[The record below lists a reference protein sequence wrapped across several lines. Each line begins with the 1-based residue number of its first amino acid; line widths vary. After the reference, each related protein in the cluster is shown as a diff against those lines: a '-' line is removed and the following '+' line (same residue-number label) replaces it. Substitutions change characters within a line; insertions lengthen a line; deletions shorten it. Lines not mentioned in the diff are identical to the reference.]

1 MYSIKTLYK
10 IGPGPSSSHTI
21 GPRNAVRYILKYR
34 PKGDYYK
41 MHLYGS
47 LALTGK
53 GHLLDKIVD
62 ATFKDIP
69 HEIVFNLEEIKE
81 HPNTMFFEIYQN
93 GKVIDTATIYSIG
106 GGIIK
111 IKGEEKKHYKEI
123 YPHSH
128 FDDIKKYCLENNM
141 SLIDYIYKFED
152 DDIKEYGEEIYK
164 TMMNC
169 ISSGLSIEGRLPGS
183 ISVYRKAKEIYSKGI
198 PEESSARKEKRL
210 VSAYAFAVSEENAS
224 GGMVVTSP
232 TCGSSGILPSL
243 TRYYEEQGYPHS
255 KVIESLLVAGLF
267 GLLIKEN
274 ASISGAECGCQAE
287 IGSASSMGAAFV
299 ANIKGQNIHLIERAA
314 EIAMEHSLGLTC
326 DPIGGYVLIPC
337 IERNAIGALRS
348 IECAS
353 ITDFIDSTSNLIS
366 FDNVVK
372 TMYQTGIDLNRAYR
386 ETAEGGLAA
395 LDLAKENL

>member
-62 ATFKDIP
+62 ETFKDIP
-69 HEIVFNLEEIKE
+69 HEIIFNLEETRE
-81 HPNTMFFEIYQN
+81 HPNTMYFEILKD
-93 GKVIDTATIYSIG
+93 GKVIDTTTIYSIG

-111 IKGEEKKHYKEI
+111 IKGEEKKHYKDI

-128 FDDIKKYCLENNM
+128 FDDIKKYCLDNDM

-152 DDIKEYGEEIYK
+152 EDIKDYGEEIYI

-169 ISSGLSIEGRLPGS
+169 ISNGLSKEGRLPGS

-243 TRYYEEQGYPHS
+243 VRYYEEQGYPHI

-299 ANIKGQNIHLIERAA
+299 ANIKGQSINLIERAA

-366 FDNVVK
+366 FDNVIR

-395 LDLAKENL
+395 LDLEKEN

>member
-21 GPRNAVRYILKYR
+21 GPRNAVRYVLKYR
-34 PKGDYYK
+34 PRGDYYK
-41 MHLYGS
+41 MYLYGS

-62 ATFKDIP
+62 QTFDEIP
-69 HEIVFNLEEIKE
+69 HEMIFDLETNKE
-81 HPNTMFFEIYQN
+81 HPNTMFFEIIKDN
-93 GKVIDTATIYSIG
+93 KIIDTVTIYSIG
-106 GGIIK
+106 GGIIS
-111 IKGEEKKHYKEI
+111 IKGEDKKHYKEI

-128 FDDIKKYCLENNM
+128 FDDIKKYCKENNL

-152 DDIKEYGEEIYK
+152 EDIKEYGEKIYQ
-164 TMMNC
+164 TMMDC
-169 ISSGLSIEGRLPGS
+169 ISSGLQKEGKLPGA
-183 ISVYRKAKEIYSKGI
+183 INVYRKAKEIYSKGI
-198 PEESSARKEKRL
+198 PEESSSRREKRL

-224 GGMVVTSP
+224 GGMVVTAP
-232 TCGSSGILPSL
+232 TCGSSGIIPSL
-243 TRYYEEQGYPHS
+243 VRYYEEQGYSHKS
-255 KVIESLLVAGLF
+255 VVESLLVAGLF

-287 IGSASSMGAAFV
+287 VGSASSMGAAFV
-299 ANIKGQNIHLIERAA
+299 ANIKGQNIDLIERAA

-366 FDNVVK
+366 FDMVIK
-372 TMYQTGIDLNRAYR
+372 TMYQTGRDLNKAYR
-386 ETAEGGLAA
+386 ETATGGLAA
-395 LDLAKENL
+395 LDLNKEDN